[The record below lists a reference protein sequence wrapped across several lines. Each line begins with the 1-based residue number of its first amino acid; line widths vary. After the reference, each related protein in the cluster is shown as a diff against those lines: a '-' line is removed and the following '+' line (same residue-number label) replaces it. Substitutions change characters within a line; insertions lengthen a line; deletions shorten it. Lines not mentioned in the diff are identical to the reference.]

1 MSTYEVECPLCES
14 TEYRAHPDGYYEC
27 YLCNTS
33 WGSHGASKANA
44 KQSEAA
50 REVAEI
56 LRRYTS
62 E

>member
-1 MSTYEVECPLCES
+1 MTAYDVECPLCES

-33 WGSHGASKANA
+33 WGSHGTRKEGPR
-44 KQSEAA
+44 QSDEA
-50 REVAEI
+50 REVADI
-56 LRRYTS
+56 LRRYTA

>member
-1 MSTYEVECPLCES
+1 MSTYEIECPLCES
-14 TEYRAHPDGYYEC
+14 TECRVHPGGYYEC

-33 WGSHGASKANA
+33 WGRHGASKFNP
-44 KQSEAA
+44 KETEAA